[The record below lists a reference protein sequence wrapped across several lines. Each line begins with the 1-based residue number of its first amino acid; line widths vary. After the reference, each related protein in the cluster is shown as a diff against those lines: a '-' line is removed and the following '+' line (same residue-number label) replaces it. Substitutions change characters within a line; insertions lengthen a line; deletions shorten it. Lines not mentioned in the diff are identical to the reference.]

1 MLLLKLIEIL
11 PNIGSHSGHI
21 RDLSFIYI
29 FNLTHS
35 IRSKTLKKKI
45 DIRKLVSKIT
55 GTERK
60 VLEGGG
66 SEAPD
71 KGSQVVGNAE
81 LLEVLRRRGG
91 R

>member
-1 MLLLKLIEIL
+1 M
-11 PNIGSHSGHI
+11 
-21 RDLSFIYI
+21 
-29 FNLTHS
+29 
-35 IRSKTLKKKI
+35 
-45 DIRKLVSKIT
+45 VSKIT